1 MGTAAPSILGQFL
14 MERELWSQLGL
25 RREDLANRPAREVD
39 EYILLIQLIE
49 REKQARQQRS
59 QRGR

>member
-1 MGTAAPSILGQFL
+1 
-14 MERELWSQLGL
+14 MERELWQQLGL
-25 RREDLANRPAREVD
+25 RREDLANRPAREVE
-39 EYILLIQLIE
+39 EYILFIQLIE